1 MGLKEKIHSVN
12 KEASLYRSQGMYE
25 EALEK
30 YKELFKLVSGYD
42 GLKNKSDLENQI
54 KSKIAEIK
62 KRLNFYEN
70 EDTKA
75 DISEDKKEIIK
86 KLFSDKKDDPD
97 YKKFEEALTLARFG
111 QFQDAVKDL
120 VPFLKNKTFRY
131 EAASNIVQCYR
142 NMDKENQA
150 EKLVKKWEKDGI
162 ISQREASVLS
172 GRDDQKNN
180 VPLEK
185 IYPDDMA
192 SLNESS
198 GNSDFDAD
206 SPEIMEIESVGIKL
220 TGNENMNS
228 DPVELDVSFQ
238 TGNHLSLIISSKEK
252 NIIDNLAVGLKLNDM
267 CFYSPIAVF
276 KSSGIVLSKHQI
288 ESGPKKGDWC
298 LDLEIKN
305 PT

>member
-30 YKELFKLVSGYD
+30 YKELFKLVTGYE
-42 GLKNKSDLENQI
+42 GIKNKSALEKQI

-62 KRLNFYEN
+62 KRLNYYEN
-70 EDTKA
+70 EDTKN

-86 KLFSDKKDDPD
+86 KLFSEKKEDPE

-111 QFQDAVKDL
+111 QFEDAVKDL
-120 VPFLKNKTFRY
+120 TPFLKNKTFRY

-142 NMDKENQA
+142 NMDKETHA
-150 EKLVKKWEKDGI
+150 KKIISKWLNDGI
-162 ISQREASVLS
+162 VSKKEASVLS
-172 GRDDQKNN
+172 GRDEQ
-180 VPLEK
+180 VSTLPQEK
-185 IYPDDMA
+185 VYPEDMA
-192 SLNESS
+192 ALNESS
-198 GNSDFDAD
+198 DKSGFDND

-220 TGNENMNS
+220 TGNENINS

-238 TGNHLSLIISSKEK
+238 TGNHLSLIISSREK
-252 NIIDNLAVGLKLNDM
+252 NIIDNLDVGLKLNDM

-298 LDLEIKN
+298 LDIEIKN